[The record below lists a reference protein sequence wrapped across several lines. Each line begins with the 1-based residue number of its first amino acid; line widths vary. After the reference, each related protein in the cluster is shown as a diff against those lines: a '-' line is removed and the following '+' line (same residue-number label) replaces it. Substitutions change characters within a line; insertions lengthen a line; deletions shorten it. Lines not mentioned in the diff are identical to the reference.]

1 MDAEVLGS
9 QLRQTGEGLGDLG
22 AGHAVL
28 GVAGVVHDLEALPGL
43 GQGEH
48 AAGIVAAADG
58 FRNSADGLG
67 QIIHQGQ
74 VVQIDDGAQ
83 LVGHLK
89 FLSGRVV
96 GGEHDILAGDAAA
109 LGHGQFRQG
118 GAVAAAALLLE
129 NLQNGR
135 GGCGFHGEILPVAG
149 IPGERLAQ
157 AAGVFPDACFII
169 DMERSGVLGGN
180 GLQLIPGDK
189 WCFHKVTS
197 NPSSCVGRGSARIWV
212 LLYEDFALASR
223 NFAAKRGKEGKISA
237 PARRQKGTWKDG
249 GDVVY
254 CLVR

>member
-1 MDAEVLGS
+1 MDAEVLGT
-9 QLRQTGEGLGDLG
+9 QLRQAGEGLGNLG

-43 GQGEH
+43 SQGEH
-48 AAGIVAAADG
+48 TAGIVAAADG
-58 FRNSADGLG
+58 LGHRADGLG
-67 QIIHQGQ
+67 QIVHQSQ
-74 VVQIDDGAQ
+74 VVQVDDGAQ
-83 LVGHLK
+83 LMGQLE
-89 FLSGRVV
+89 FLGGRVV
-96 GGEHDILAGDAAA
+96 GGEHDVLAGDAAA
-109 LGHGQFRQG
+109 LGHGQLRQG

-129 NLQNGR
+129 KLQNGR
-135 GGCGFHGEILPVAG
+135 GGGGLDGEVLPVAG
-149 IPGERLAQ
+149 IPGEGLPQ
-157 AAGVFPDACFII
+157 AAGVFPDACFIV

-223 NFAAKRGKEGKISA
+223 NFAAKRGKEGKIPG
-237 PARRQKGTWKDG
+237 PAGRRKGTWKDG

-254 CLVR
+254 CLLR